1 MSFFLWTVMN
11 ALAEMTTY
19 LPITGTSVPLY
30 INRFF
35 DPSLAFASGWNYWY
49 AYAMLISAEVSAAAV
64 VIGYWT
70 TSVPVAVWISIILVL
85 IVCLNIFV
93 VSLYGESEF
102 WFASIKILA
111 ILGLII
117 LGIVLFAGGGPD
129 HHELA
134 FTVCPFP
141 FESLDLFSHSFS
153 TGPTLARSKSTP
165 QLETLESSW
174 PSGLRWSDPDL
185 LSFSHPSLLRL
196 RPARV
201 RHLEG
206 TFQKPVADSSIV

>member
-1 MSFFLWTVMN
+1 MSFLLWTVMN

-30 INRFF
+30 INRFL

-49 AYAMLISAEVSAAAV
+49 AYAMLISAETSAAAV

-70 TSVPVAVWISIILVL
+70 TSVHVAIWITIILIL

-102 WFASIKILA
+102 WFASIKIIA

-117 LGIVLFAGGGPD
+117 LGMLNAN
-129 HHELA
+129 E
-134 FTVCPFP
+134 FP
-141 FESLDLFSHSFS
+141 
-153 TGPTLARSKSTP
+153 P
-165 QLETLESSW
+165 
-174 PSGLRWSDPDL
+174 
-185 LSFSHPSLLRL
+185 
-196 RPARV
+196 
-201 RHLEG
+201 
-206 TFQKPVADSSIV
+206 